1 MSVFIDESGDFGFV
15 GDASKY
21 YVVTFVFH
29 DQRYD
34 ISSNIERIKDKPVF
48 HAGPIIRR
56 EYPFENDSP
65 EDRKKLLHSIF
76 MFTLSLPIK
85 IKTFY
90 YSKKDFNSD
99 VLKMQAKMS
108 KDLYNFFLDNREM
121 FSEYKLKIYYDNG
134 QNLLTRLL
142 NFNLATTAIDYE
154 FKKEVHARDYRLYQV
169 ADFVTTV
176 RLLEIKLNNSE
187 LSKTE
192 KMMIDDRHLKKN
204 YIKAINKKEI

>member
-29 DQRYD
+29 DQQYD

-121 FSEYKLKIYYDNG
+121 FSEYKLKIYAEPGKVPNIPGIRTEETFNG
-134 QNLLTRLL
+134 TRY
-142 NFNLATTAIDYE
+142 IIYE
-154 FKKEVHARDYRLYQV
+154 QTSSRNDIFKAQDIARGLIEQYGYKE
-169 ADFVTTV
+169 
-176 RLLEIKLNNSE
+176 
-187 LSKTE
+187 
-192 KMMIDDRHLKKN
+192 
-204 YIKAINKKEI
+204 